1 MKIVKMKIKIFDKLK
16 RFIPKSKR
24 KKHEEKL
31 LKDYEMGKILQVDK
45 EIDNKKYIMEIEN
58 GKHLG

>member
-1 MKIVKMKIKIFDKLK
+1 MKIKIFDKLK

-58 GKHLG
+58 GRHLG